1 MSQGFSDLEKSKK
14 ASKQKKNRKSNDV
27 ESKNIQQALTFMQQ
41 RNYKDAEIIYRSLI
55 KKNLKNHVVNSL
67 DILNNL
73 GVALYQ
79 QGKLQEAIDY
89 YKKALAIDPNF
100 VNALSSLGAALIQ
113 LGEAQE
119 AIYYYKK
126 ALAID
131 PNFVNALSGLGA
143 ALIQL
148 GEAQEAIYYCKK
160 ALAIDPNF
168 VDALN
173 NLGEGLAQLGENEEA
188 ITILRKAI
196 SLSPGYPVAHK
207 NLSLKLLLSG
217 DYENGLKE
225 YEWRFHGKVRSKSF
239 NLHAHPSSLKKWDGG
254 SHCSGNRLVV
264 IGEQGLGDIL
274 QFMRYIPYLRK
285 RGMTVALC
293 TVHTKLY
300 GLIQA
305 SGIASELYS
314 PEEVSQ
320 LTMGEWLPLLSLPM
334 YLKVRPDNPLVRE
347 SYIKVPEERISYWKQ
362 KLSSE
367 KRPIIGINWQGN
379 AKAERGSTRGRSFPL
394 ETFTSLTEKTDA
406 SLLSLQKGSGS
417 EQLAGC
423 KFLDRFVGCQEEINQ
438 TWDFVE
444 TAAMMLNCDLIITM
458 DTVVA
463 HLAGGLGR
471 PTWLL
476 LKKFPDW
483 RWGMEGDTTFWYP
496 SMRLLRQRQRGNW
509 QEVMDRTAS
518 ALQQIVSSRQA

>member
-1 MSQGFSDLEKSKK
+1 
-14 ASKQKKNRKSNDV
+14 
-27 ESKNIQQALTFMQQ
+27 MQQ

-73 GVALYQ
+73 GAALYQ

-89 YKKALAIDPNF
+89 YKKALAIDPNSLDIL
-100 VNALSSLGAALIQ
+100 NNLGAALYQ
-113 LGEAQE
+113 QGKLQE
-119 AIYYYKK
+119 AVDYYKK

-131 PNFVNALSGLGA
+131 PNSLDALSGLGA

-196 SLSPGYPVAHK
+196 SLSPGHPIAHK

-217 DYENGLKE
+217 DYENGWKE
-225 YEWRFHGKVRSKSF
+225 YEWRFDGKVRLNSF
-239 NLHAHPSSLKKWDGG
+239 NLHAHPPSSLKKWDGG

-274 QFMRYIPYLRK
+274 QFMRYILYLRK

-293 TVHTKLY
+293 TYTKLH
-300 GLIQA
+300 GLIQS
-305 SGIASELYS
+305 SGIAQKLYS
-314 PEEVSQ
+314 PEDVHQ
-320 LTMGEWLPLLSLPM
+320 LTTGEWLPLLSLPM
-334 YLKVRPDNPLVRE
+334 YLKIRPDNPLVRE
-347 SYIKVPEERISYWKQ
+347 SYIKAPEERISYWKQ

-394 ETFTSLTEKTDA
+394 ETFTPLTEKTDA

-476 LKKFPDW
+476 LKKLPEW
-483 RWGMEGDTTFWYP
+483 RWGMEGDTTFWYS
-496 SMRLLRQRQRGNW
+496 SMRLFRQRQRGNW

-518 ALQQIVSSRQA
+518 ALQQIVSSRQT

>member
-1 MSQGFSDLEKSKK
+1 M
-14 ASKQKKNRKSNDV
+14 
-27 ESKNIQQALTFMQQ
+27 
-41 RNYKDAEIIYRSLI
+41 
-55 KKNLKNHVVNSL
+55 
-67 DILNNL
+67 
-73 GVALYQ
+73 
-79 QGKLQEAIDY
+79 
-89 YKKALAIDPNF
+89 
-100 VNALSSLGAALIQ
+100 IQ